1 MRNRL
6 REFLIASS
14 RQSRSEMRNNMIKNE
29 SKNPSKEYSVGGYTF
44 KTKEGAQAAKDELA
58 AIKYMSSKTDST
70 NAKQVYILYHD
81 IIDKKLFNTLIGMN
95 YLKELQQFLYLS
107 PDVPNEKIRPIP
119 INNETKEMMEGRREL
134 TEHKSE
140 IRKLTKE
147 RNHYKDNFVISV
159 IVNVVLVVVIAAMIY
174 ITLHSSNANVINY
187 EVNLQDKYAS
197 WQEELQSQEE
207 SLNARE
213 RALNQQK

>member
-1 MRNRL
+1 M
-6 REFLIASS
+6 A
-14 RQSRSEMRNNMIKNE
+14 KNE
-29 SKNPSKEYSVGGYTF
+29 SKNPAKEYSVGGYTF

-119 INNETKEMMEGRREL
+119 INNETKEMISFLCQL
-134 TEHKSE
+134 TDFAFMF
-140 IRKLTKE
+140 RKFSAALHHFFCFLLSHT
-147 RNHYKDNFVISV
+147 FVHSHV
-159 IVNVVLVVVIAAMIY
+159 FPLPIY
-174 ITLHSSNANVINY
+174 IYRFSLKVYNKKI
-187 EVNLQDKYAS
+187 
-197 WQEELQSQEE
+197 ELIIF
-207 SLNARE
+207 
-213 RALNQQK
+213 